1 MRSSDGYRTDTFAPY
16 VKVYHLPCDLIVI
29 QDLFAGT
36 NLRRHRQRLRS
47 LSKAMFAAAVL
58 VANLS
63 TSAPAIDRT
72 EQTLGALQYGS
83 WGFDTAGA
91 DTAVKP
97 GDDFYLF
104 ANGAWM
110 RGAVIPA
117 DRIRVGPFANLR
129 NLGEER
135 VQALLD
141 TVARANLPL
150 ETSAGKVGALYR
162 SFMDEPAIEAR
173 GARPVRTALNR
184 VRAVTTREELA
195 ALMGG
200 ALQGFEASVFDLDIA
215 YDAKQPTRYAIY
227 LNQGGLGLP
236 ERDYYLQPQFASQK
250 AAYEAY
256 AAQLLALVGWR
267 DAPSKASSL
276 VAFETQIA
284 EVSWT
289 HAAIRDP
296 TTTYHPTSV
305 AALERTA
312 PGFAWRR
319 FLDQAHVGAS
329 TRLVVTTDTSV
340 TKIAAI
346 YARTPLATLRA
357 WEVFRTLDSAAPYL
371 SKAFAEA
378 QFDFRS
384 RILAGQPEM
393 PSRAK
398 RSVATVNDALGAAVG
413 TLYVEQYS
421 SPESEAQVKA
431 LADNLKAALH
441 TRIEALTWMGED
453 TKTEALRKLANLE
466 IQIGH
471 PKDGRDYRGLQINDH
486 DLFGNIVRSRVFD
499 WERRVHN
506 LHKPWDKSDWRFWPQ
521 YPTAYTEN
529 NQLIFTAGMLQPP
542 FFDTKAD
549 PAINYGSLGS
559 VIGHELTHS
568 FDDQGRQTDAEN
580 RLRDWWT
587 PADAAA
593 FQKRAQRLS
602 VQYSSMEPLPGLH
615 IKGDVTLGE
624 NIADL
629 GGLTIALTAYR
640 ISLHDGPAPV
650 IEGYTGEQRVFLGW
664 AQIWREKIRDDA
676 LRRMVVSDVHSPSI
690 DRVDGVVRNMDAW
703 YAAFDVIRGET
714 LFLEPSDRVD
724 IW

>member
-1 MRSSDGYRTDTFAPY
+1 MPGA
-16 VKVYHLPCDLIVI
+16 
-29 QDLFAGT
+29 LFKT
-36 NLRRHRQRLRS
+36 
-47 LSKAMFAAAVL
+47 MFAAAVL
-58 VANLS
+58 VANSS

-83 WGFDTAGA
+83 WGFDASGGDA
-91 DTAVKP
+91 AVKP

-104 ANGAWM
+104 ANGTWM
-110 RGAVIPA
+110 RTAVIPA
-117 DRIRVGPFANLR
+117 DRIRVGPFPNLR

-135 VQALLD
+135 VQAILE
-141 TVARANLPL
+141 TVARANGPL

-162 SFMDEPAIEAR
+162 SFMDEGAIEVR
-173 GARPVRTALNR
+173 GARPIRTALNR
-184 VRAVTTREELA
+184 VRAVKTRGDLA

-236 ERDYYLQPQFASQK
+236 DRDYYLQPQFASQK

-256 AAQLLALVGWR
+256 AAQLLTMAGWT
-267 DAPSKASSL
+267 DAQSQAAAI
-276 VAFETQIA
+276 VAFETHIA

-296 TTTYHPTSV
+296 TTTYHPMSI
-305 AALERTA
+305 AALERAA

-319 FLDQAHVGAS
+319 FLNHAHLGPS
-329 TRLVVTTDTSV
+329 TRVVVTTDTSV
-340 TKIAAI
+340 AKIAAI
-346 YARTPLATLRA
+346 YSGTPLATLRT
-357 WEVFRTLDSAAPYL
+357 WEAFRTLDSAAPYL

-384 RILAGQPEM
+384 RVLAGQPEM
-393 PSRAK
+393 PSRGK
-398 RSVATVNDALGAAVG
+398 RAVPLVNDALGAAVG
-413 TLYVEQYS
+413 ALYVAKYS
-421 SPESEAQVKA
+421 SPEIEAQGKT
-431 LADNLKAALH
+431 LAGDLKAALQ
-441 TRIEALTWMGED
+441 TRILALTWMGEG
-453 TKTEALRKLANLE
+453 TKTEALRKLANLQ

-471 PKDGRDYRGLQINDH
+471 PKEKRDYRGLQINDH
-486 DLFGNIVRSRVFD
+486 DLYGNVVRSRAFD
-499 WERRVHN
+499 WDRRVHN
-506 LHKPWDKSDWRFWPQ
+506 LRKPWDKSDWRFWPQ

-542 FFDTKAD
+542 FFATKAD
-549 PAINYGSLGS
+549 PAINYGALGS

-593 FQKRAQRLS
+593 FQERAQRLS
-602 VQYSSMEPLPGLH
+602 AQYSSMEPLPGLH

-629 GGLTIALTAYR
+629 GGVTIALTAYR
-640 ISLHDGPAPV
+640 ISLHGSPAPV
-650 IEGYTGEQRVFLGW
+650 IEGYTGEQRLFLGW
-664 AQIWREKIRDDA
+664 AQIWREKTRDDA
-676 LRRMVVSDVHSPSI
+676 LRRMVASDVHSPAL

-703 YAAFDVIRGET
+703 YTAFDVILGET
-714 LFLEPSDRVD
+714 LYLAPSDRVD